1 MRVAFYNAPAFTE
14 SALRYRL
21 NPPLAPAILA
31 AIFEQAG
38 HEAEAAD
45 LEALGVGPER
55 LARSYA
61 AQRDRWPDAIGFT
74 VCSFAAR
81 PGRCTRCSPPRVGP

>member
-38 HEAEAAD
+38 HEAGAAD
-45 LEALGVGPER
+45 IERWQLRLLEATL
-55 LARSYA
+55 
-61 AQRDRWPDAIGFT
+61 
-74 VCSFAAR
+74 
-81 PGRCTRCSPPRVGP
+81 

>member
-45 LEALGVGPER
+45 LEATL
-55 LARSYA
+55 
-61 AQRDRWPDAIGFT
+61 
-74 VCSFAAR
+74 
-81 PGRCTRCSPPRVGP
+81 